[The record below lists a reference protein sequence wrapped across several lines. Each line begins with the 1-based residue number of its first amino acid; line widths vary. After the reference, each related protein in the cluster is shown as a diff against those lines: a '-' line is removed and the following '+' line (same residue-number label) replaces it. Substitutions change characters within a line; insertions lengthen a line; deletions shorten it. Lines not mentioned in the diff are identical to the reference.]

1 MTHVGFIDE
10 TEVPLEFG
18 DERRHVDIRYGIIN
32 HGVLDRSERDEAR
45 VIRMGLIGSPQSN
58 EACLEWIERCTEGVG
73 AKDSP
78 KVNLFPRFPG
88 FGDDS
93 PFNAQINCE
102 SRAQRTL
109 STNDVASL
117 ASATEP
123 GQIVKQA
130 VALYLNEVS
139 YLVNELR
146 PDVIV
151 CLVTDEISDHLDRAA
166 ALHSGRS
173 VDNDEED
180 DTAVDRC
187 RHDFH
192 HCLKAAVMPFHTPI
206 QLILPST
213 CGLGGR
219 SKSTNRKRPTRR
231 QRPRQ
236 LQDEATRAWNLFTAL
251 YYKSRGVP
259 WRLPR
264 DSSDYDTC
272 YIGIG
277 FYKSLDESRVM
288 TSVAQVFNQRGEGVV
303 VRGGQ
308 ARLSKDDRVPHLAET
323 AATQIMVDAL
333 HRYRQE
339 HRNHPARVVL
349 HKTSEFDQPEI
360 AGVQA
365 AMQQE
370 RVDMCDMLSIRRSS
384 IRLFRQGDYPVLR
397 GVHAALGGSRHL
409 LYTRG
414 SVPFFETYT
423 GLYAP
428 RALEVRFDRAEQS
441 SDVLCREILGLTKM
455 NWNNTQFDMRDPITI
470 RAARRVGDIMKY
482 VPEDA
487 PADEIARHYSFYM

>member
-1 MTHVGFIDE
+1 MTQVGFIDE

-18 DERRHVDIRYGIIN
+18 DERRHIDIRYGIMN

-45 VIRMGLIGSPQSN
+45 LIRVGLIGSPQSN
-58 EACLEWIERCTEGVG
+58 EACLKWIDQCAEGV
-73 AKDSP
+73 DSASNRA
-78 KVNLFPRFPG
+78 NLHPRFPG

-93 PFNAQINCE
+93 PFNAQISCD
-102 SRAQRTL
+102 SRSQRTL
-109 STNDVASL
+109 NTNDLARL

-123 GQIVKQA
+123 GRIVKEA

-139 YLVNELR
+139 YLVNEVR
-146 PDVIV
+146 PDVVI
-151 CLVTDEISDHLDRAA
+151 CLVTDEVSDHLDRAA
-166 ALHSGRS
+166 ALNTRRGG
-173 VDNDEED
+173 VEDED
-180 DTAVDRC
+180 DGEATDRL

-192 HCLKAAVMPFHTPI
+192 HCLKAAVMRFHTPI

-213 CGLGGR
+213 FGLGGR
-219 SKSTNRKRPTRR
+219 SKSTKRKRPSRKK
-231 QRPRQ
+231 RPRQ

-251 YYKSRGVP
+251 YYKARGVP

-264 DSSDYDTC
+264 ESSDYDTC

-308 ARLSKDDRVPHLAET
+308 ARVSKDDRVPHLPET

-333 HRYRQE
+333 KRYREE

-349 HKTSEFDQPEI
+349 HKTSEFDPPEI
-360 AGVQA
+360 AGVKA

-370 RVDMCDMLSIRRSS
+370 RVEMCDMLSIRRSS

-397 GVHAALGGSRHL
+397 GVHVPLGGSRHL

-428 RALEVRFDRAEQS
+428 RAMELRFDSVEQGPEL
-441 SDVLCREILGLTKM
+441 LCREVLGLTKM
-455 NWNNTQFDMRDPITI
+455 NWNNTQFDMRDPITT

-482 VPEDA
+482 VPDNA